1 MLEGI
6 EVPTLATMA
15 SHEVPDGMKADARA
29 TWPSPELIDSWLGD
43 SLFGLRPGDE
53 VEVPA
58 EDGEAVAA
66 ARRFRDVLSQ
76 FASGVT
82 VVTAMSGGEPVGM
95 TCQSFSSVS
104 LDPPLV
110 TFIPARTSRAWPLI
124 QRSGKFCVNVL
135 AADQSWLSN
144 QMASRGADKFAGV
157 DWQPSAATGSPLLHG
172 TLAHLDC
179 SIHAVHEAGDH
190 YIVIG
195 RVLALET
202 GSVEDPLLFFRG
214 RYSTT
219 EQATDGA

>member
-1 MLEGI
+1 MSDAVAVSRVGDMTDAHGSVPEGMN
-6 EVPTLATMA
+6 PN
-15 SHEVPDGMKADARA
+15 ARE
-29 TWPSPELIDSWLGD
+29 TWPSADLISSWLGD
-43 SLFGLRPGDE
+43 THFTLRAGED

-58 EDGEAVAA
+58 DDDAAVQA
-66 ARRFRDVLSQ
+66 ARRFRDVLGQ

-82 VVTAMSGGEPVGM
+82 VVTATSGGQPVGM

-110 TFIPARTSRAWPLI
+110 LFIPAKSSRAWPLI

-135 AADQSWLSN
+135 AADQAALSN
-144 QMASRGADKFAGV
+144 QMASKGADKFAGV
-157 DWQPSAATGSPLLHG
+157 EWTPTAATGSPLLHG

-190 YIVIG
+190 YVVIG

-202 GSVEDPLLFFRG
+202 GEPADPLLFFRG
-214 RYSTT
+214 QYRT
-219 EQATDGA
+219 TDG